1 MVSDVRFTHFVLGV
15 ALALMLGY
23 VLFIGR
29 SIFIPVVTSILVVY
43 VIVGVSRLAD
53 HIPFVGRRIPLQVR
67 YLLAA
72 LVIGILLIE
81 LSAIFIANLRSFVAR
96 APELQE
102 ALVGALQQ
110 GATLLGIEHTLSWEA
125 IRDEALGTINL
136 QSLVLSGFVSI
147 AGLLGSVLFVLL
159 NVAFLLMEQRSF
171 QHKLGALSRDPAETR
186 RLLSVIGEINAR
198 VGRYLAV
205 KTLINIALG
214 VVSWLIMAAMGLE
227 FAVFWAIIIALLNY
241 IPYVGSILA
250 VAFPVTL
257 AIVQFD
263 QFGAVLL
270 LLGLLVAAQM
280 LMGNLVEPLVMGNS
294 LNLSPY
300 VILLSLTAWSSLW
313 GIAGAIFSVPIA
325 AIMVIVFSEFERT
338 RPIAILLSLNGRIP
352 DRSR

>member
-1 MVSDVRFTHFVLGV
+1 MVKDARFTHFVLGV

-53 HIPFVGRRIPLQVR
+53 YIPLVGKRIPLQVR

-72 LVIGILLIE
+72 LVIGFLLIE
-81 LSAIFIANLRSFVAR
+81 LSAIFIANLRTFVAR

-102 ALVGALQQ
+102 ALLEALQQ
-110 GATLLGIEHTLSWEA
+110 GAMLLGIDRTLSWEA
-125 IRDEALGTINL
+125 IRDDAFGTINL
-136 QSLVLSGFVSI
+136 QSIVLSSFVSI

-171 QHKLGALSRDPAETR
+171 QHKLNALSRDPAETR
-186 RLLSVIGEINAR
+186 RLLSVIGEINDR

-214 VVSWLIMAAMGLE
+214 LVSWAIMAAMGLE

-241 IPYVGSILA
+241 IPYVGSILG
-250 VAFPVTL
+250 VVFPVTL

-263 QFGAVLL
+263 QFGTVLL
-270 LLGLLVAAQM
+270 LLGLLVGAQM
-280 LMGNLVEPLVMGNS
+280 LMGNIVEPLVMGNS

-352 DRSR
+352 DRSS